1 VRRRQTVV
9 DRRIRLLLAVLVV
22 AFAATLGRAVWLQ
35 AVQARPLGALAAS
48 QHEETVAVPA
58 PRGTIYDRS
67 GVELAIGERATTV
80 YADPRQIVDPRLV
93 AGAAAEALRV
103 DSAELL
109 PQVADRSRGFVY
121 IARQADPD
129 DAELLTKRK
138 LDGVYSYPEERRRYP
153 QGTVAAH
160 VLGFAG
166 VDNKGLAGI
175 EQALDRELAGTP
187 GSQTVVKDATG
198 RVIDVASAI
207 AEQPGR
213 NVYLTIDHNLQANA
227 EELLAATVKRW
238 SARSASAV
246 ILDPKTGEVLAM
258 AVAPRFNANRFG
270 RKPPDMTRNR
280 AVTDTY
286 EPGSTFKL
294 VTAAAVLSEGLV
306 SPSTSFTLPYSME
319 VSDRVI
325 HDSHPRGTE
334 RMSVSEIISRSSNVG
349 TVTLAQMLGATKL
362 ASWIERFGFGRKTEI
377 DFPGE
382 TPGIVL
388 PLDRWS
394 GSTIGNVPIGQGI
407 GVTAIQLA
415 AAYAAVANGG
425 VWVQPHVVRQVEG
438 EAPAKPARRR
448 IVSQVVA
455 ETVVSMLLGV
465 VDEEGTGSQAAVPGY
480 HVAGKTGTAAKP
492 DEKGGYSDTRY
503 VASFVGLVPATDP
516 HLVILITVDEPR
528 EAIWGGTVA
537 APAFQQIAQF
547 ALQYLEV
554 PPDAPLTGAG

>member
-1 VRRRQTVV
+1 MSRGQNIV

-22 AFAATLGRAVWLQ
+22 TFAATLGRAVWLQ

-80 YADPRQIVDPRLV
+80 YADPRQIVDPRLA
-93 AGAAAEALRV
+93 AGASAEALGV
-103 DSAELL
+103 DPAELL
-109 PQVADRSRGFVY
+109 PLLANRTRGFVY
-121 IARQADPD
+121 VARQADPEK
-129 DAELLTKRK
+129 AALLAKRN
-138 LDGVYSYPEERRRYP
+138 LAGLFSYGEERRRYP

-166 VDNKGLAGI
+166 VDNRGLAGV
-175 EQALDRELAGTP
+175 ERSLDRELVGLE
-187 GSQTVVKDATG
+187 GRQTIVKDATG
-198 RVIDVASAI
+198 RTIDVVEALP
-207 AEQPGR
+207 EQAGR
-213 NVYLTIDHNLQANA
+213 DVYLTLDHNLQANA
-227 EELLAATVKRW
+227 EEVLAATVQRW
-238 SARSASAV
+238 RARSATAV
-246 ILDPKTGEVLAM
+246 VLDPLSGDVLAM
-258 AVAPRFNANRFG
+258 AVAPRFDANRFG
-270 RKPPDMTRNR
+270 RMPPARTRNR

-306 SPSTSFTLPYSME
+306 SPTTPFTLPYSIH
-319 VSDRVI
+319 VADRVI
-325 HDSHPRGTE
+325 HDSHPRATE
-334 RMSVSEIISRSSNVG
+334 RMTVSEIISRSSNVG
-349 TVTLAQMLGATKL
+349 TVTLARMLGAERL
-362 ASWIERFGFGRKTEI
+362 ADWIERFGFGRKTGV

-388 PLDRWS
+388 PLERWS

-407 GVTAIQLA
+407 AVTPLQLA
-415 AAYAAVANGG
+415 AAYAAIANRG
-425 VWVQPHVVRQVEG
+425 VWVQPHLVSRVEG
-438 EAPAKPARRR
+438 RAKQRPKTRRV
-448 IVSQVVA
+448 VSRA
-455 ETVVSMLLGV
+455 IADSVVSMLLGV
-465 VDEEGTGSQAAVPGY
+465 VDEEGTGAEAAVPGY

-492 DEKGGYSDTRY
+492 DPQGGYSDSRY

-516 HLVILITVDEPR
+516 RLVILVTVDEPR

-554 PPDAPLTGAG
+554 APDAPLAS